1 MNAVNETVARR
12 PIWLTAVAL
21 VLAVAVA
28 LCSLFP
34 IKEYATKE
42 ATFTRSIASID
53 ERKAAVTALSA
64 AAAAAAT
71 AVAAIPGDAT
81 TPIAEQIM
89 EISSYLL
96 IVVCVL
102 VLEKSLITVVGG
114 VAFGWLLPIA
124 CALFVVWLLGRKE
137 WLYQLAVKLA
147 IFALVLA
154 LIIPFSVRCSDR
166 IYAVN
171 RAEVETVMEQAA
183 VSEDAAASAQE
194 TTWWQNALSAVKGG
208 AEALKEEAQRILN
221 RFVDAIA
228 IFLITYC
235 AIPVL
240 VVMAVLWLMKM
251 FFGVSIPVPK
261 VQRRPRVQK
270 SARPQA
276 E

>member
-1 MNAVNETVARR
+1 MNAVNEAAPRR
-12 PIWLTAVAL
+12 PVWLTVLAL

-28 LCSLFP
+28 LGSMFP
-34 IKEYATKE
+34 LKKYVTKE
-42 ATFTRSIASID
+42 ATFTRSITSID

-89 EISSYLL
+89 EVSSYLL

-114 VAFGWLLPIA
+114 VSFGVLVPIA
-124 CALFVVWLLGRKE
+124 CGLFFVWVLSKKE

-147 IFALVLA
+147 VFALVLA
-154 LIIPFSVRCSDR
+154 FIIPCSVWASDR
-166 IYAVN
+166 IYAANSAPVT
-171 RAEVETVMEQAA
+171 EVMQELPSETPAAQEDARPWWEKLGSA
-183 VSEDAAASAQE
+183 VSEGTQ
-194 TTWWQNALSAVKGG
+194 
-208 AEALKEEAQRILN
+208 ALKEEAQKVLN

-228 IFLITYC
+228 IFVITYC

-240 VVMAVLWLMKM
+240 VVLAVLWLLKM
-251 FFGVSIPVPK
+251 FFGVNIPVPK
-261 VQRRPRVQK
+261 VKRVPRLK
-270 SARPQA
+270 RGEPQA
-276 E
+276 Q